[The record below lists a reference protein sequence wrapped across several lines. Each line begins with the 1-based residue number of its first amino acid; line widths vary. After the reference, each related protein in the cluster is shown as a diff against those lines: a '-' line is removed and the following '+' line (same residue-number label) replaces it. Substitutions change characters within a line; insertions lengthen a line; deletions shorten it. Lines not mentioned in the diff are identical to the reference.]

1 MMSQVETL
9 ERAYR
14 IHLEKKTSVMRNH
27 LDGIGSGHLCG
38 EIIPSPLKDGYRNR
52 AKYKIYPRDGK
63 IELKGTDPIQ
73 GEVPYEETL
82 WILPEW
88 GRVIIKQVV
97 EIISSRYQAFPVDGF
112 ELQLTHGRREAHI
125 TLSVKRSI
133 VHPYSE
139 LTRTL
144 LVEISALK
152 GIAVPSQK
160 TEFGEAFLN
169 HRLLNTEICA
179 HYDAFFQS
187 NLHLTPELVSA
198 VLSICVQSPPSE
210 IVDVYCGV
218 GLFSLFIGKKGS
230 RILGV
235 DTDKKA
241 IESARINAAKM
252 GLKKASYV
260 CSTAEEFVQEHNLGC
275 PDIILIDPLRA
286 GCQPQVIS
294 SIAHARPPKICLV
307 SCAIDT
313 HVRDLVQWSREGYV
327 PVSFQALDMFPFTEF
342 IETVTLLNRQ

>member
-1 MMSQVETL
+1 MSQVETI
-9 ERAYR
+9 EIAYR
-14 IHLEKKTSVMRNH
+14 KHLEKKTSVMRRS
-27 LDGIGSGHLCG
+27 LEGIGYGHLFS

-52 AKYKIYPRDGK
+52 AKFKIYPRDRK
-63 IELKGTDPIQ
+63 VELKGTDPIQ
-73 GEVPYEETL
+73 GEVLYEEAL

-88 GRVIIKQVV
+88 GRAIVKQVAH
-97 EIISSRYQAFPVDGF
+97 IISSSYPDFLVDGF
-112 ELQLTHGRREAHI
+112 EIQLTHGWKEAHI

-139 LTRTL
+139 LAQTL
-144 LVEISALK
+144 LAEISALK

-160 TEFGEAFLN
+160 VDFGEAFLN
-169 HRLLNTEICA
+169 HRLLKVNIFA

-187 NLHLTPELVSA
+187 NLHLTPELVRE
-198 VLSICVQSPPSE
+198 VLSICVQSPPSK

-235 DTDKKA
+235 DNDKKA

-252 GLKKASYV
+252 GLKKASYF
-260 CSTAEEFVQEHNLGC
+260 CSSAEEFVEGHDLGF
-275 PDIILIDPLRA
+275 PDIILIDPPRA

-294 SIAHARPPKICLV
+294 RIASVRSPRVCLV

-313 HVRDLVQWSREGYV
+313 HVRDLVQWNRKGYF
-327 PVSFQALDMFPFTEF
+327 PESFQAFDMFPFTEF

>member
-1 MMSQVETL
+1 
-9 ERAYR
+9 
-14 IHLEKKTSVMRNH
+14 MRSH
-27 LDGIGSGHLCG
+27 LDGIGYGHLCSK
-38 EIIPSPLKDGYRNR
+38 IIPSPLKDGYRNR
-52 AKYKIYPRDGK
+52 AKFKIYPRDGK

-73 GEVPYEETL
+73 GEVPYEEAL

-88 GRVIIKQVV
+88 GRAVVKQVAD
-97 EIISSRYQAFPVDGF
+97 IISSGYPAFPVDGF
-112 ELQLTHGRREAHI
+112 ELQLTHGRKEAHT

-139 LTRTL
+139 LAQTL
-144 LVEISALK
+144 LAEISAVK

-160 TEFGEAFLN
+160 SEFGEAFLN
-169 HRLLNTEICA
+169 HSLLNTDILA

-187 NLHLTPELVSA
+187 NLHLTPELLTKVT
-198 VLSICVQSPPSE
+198 SICVQTPPAE

-235 DTDKKA
+235 DNDKKA
-241 IESARINAAKM
+241 IESARRNAAKM

-260 CSTAEEFVQEHNLGC
+260 CSSAEEFVEGHDPGC
-275 PDIILIDPLRA
+275 PDIILIDPPRA

-294 SIAHARPPKICLV
+294 SLARVRSPKICLV

>member
-1 MMSQVETL
+1 MSNQTNL
-9 ERAYR
+9 HERAYKK
-14 IHLEKKTSVMRNH
+14 HLEKKTSVMRGH
-27 LDGIGSGHLCG
+27 LDGIGYGHLCR
-38 EIIPSPLKDGYRNR
+38 EIIPSPVKDGYRNR
-52 AKYKIYPRDGK
+52 AKFKIYPRDRK

-88 GRVIIKQVV
+88 GRVIIEQVV

-112 ELQLTHGRREAHI
+112 ELQLTHGRKEAHI

-133 VHPYSE
+133 AHPYSE
-139 LTRTL
+139 LAQAIL
-144 LVEISALK
+144 AEVSALR
-152 GIAVPSQK
+152 GVAVPSQK

-169 HRLLNTEICA
+169 HRLLNTDICA

-187 NLHLTPELVSA
+187 NLHLAPELVKA

-210 IVDVYCGV
+210 MVDVYCGV
-218 GLFSLFIGKKGS
+218 GLFSLFIGKRGS
-230 RILGV
+230 RVLGV
-235 DTDKKA
+235 DSSEKA

-252 GLKKASYV
+252 GLKDASYV
-260 CSTAEEFVQEHNLGC
+260 CSTAEEFVAEHGLEC
-275 PDIILIDPLRA
+275 PDIILIDPPRA
-286 GCQPQVIS
+286 GCHHQVIS
-294 SIAHARPPKICLV
+294 GIARVRSPKICLV

-327 PVSFQALDMFPFTEF
+327 PGSFQALDMFPFTEF
-342 IETVTLLNRQ
+342 IETVTLLNHQ

>member
-1 MMSQVETL
+1 MSQIETL

-14 IHLEKKTSVMRNH
+14 IHLEKKTSIIRKH
-27 LDGIGSGHLCG
+27 LDGIGSGHLFG
-38 EIIPSPLKDGYRNR
+38 EIISSPLKDGYRNR
-52 AKYKIYPRDGK
+52 AKYKIYPRDRK

-73 GEVPYEETL
+73 GEVLYKRTL

-88 GRVIIKQVV
+88 GRVIINQVV

-112 ELQLTHGRREAHI
+112 ELQLTHGRKEAHI

-133 VHPYSE
+133 IQPYSE
-139 LTRTL
+139 LAQTL
-144 LVEISALK
+144 LAEVSALK
-152 GIAVPSQK
+152 GIAIPSQK

-169 HRLLNTEICA
+169 HRLLNKDICA

-187 NLHLTPELVSA
+187 NLHLTPELVKA
-198 VLSICVQSPPSE
+198 VLSICVQSPLSE

-218 GLFSLFIGKKGS
+218 GFFSLFIGEKGS
-230 RILGV
+230 RILGI

-252 GLKKASYV
+252 GLKKASYI
-260 CSTAEEFVQEHNLGC
+260 CSSAEEFVAEHGLGG
-275 PDIILIDPLRA
+275 PDIILIDPPRA

-294 SIAHARPPKICLV
+294 SIAHARSPKICLV

-313 HVRDLVQWSREGYV
+313 HVNDLVKWSREGYV

-342 IETVTLLNRQ
+342 IETVTLLNHQ